1 MCYPLSVNNYW
12 KATMAATTV
21 TASYDDGLYHPPTPT
36 ASLPSSTA
44 VQSTTITVA
53 TPAATLTPVL
63 LIPSS
68 AFLSH
73 SDSSTSASD
82 IMKNNGQLTSIATST
97 STLASITPSARTS
110 SIAQP
115 ETPRN
120 SSPLILGV
128 FIFLFLFLGVTFF
141 AGYMCR
147 NPFRRWRDNRRLRHS
162 PMFGDFSTRY
172 EESDEM
178 LEVGWQERYQVD
190 EEKEEILNHELHPQ
204 TPSDPFARSIP
215 RRSQI
220 QSYLASRNPSTTNPV
235 EHIGNERGWLWGTRR
250 SKASRSNVIPGLGT
264 GHYRAK
270 SNRSRAS
277 NSRQQLDDGLLT
289 PSVYSASTYSE
300 PVSYDPKTN
309 TQEGDDFRPNSE
321 QMDKE
326 LNEYLAESRT
336 TVTSKEYA
344 QQLKTASRS
353 HGPFSQGGYLDRL
366 KESISSRSAFSRSS
380 RARGMNDSNKGRWN
394 EIGQLE
400 EDEDYESETER
411 TVMMDFKTP
420 TKPKSSRT
428 RPSELSLADIPLPEV
443 PLLAWDVASSPF
455 KQKYRAHGGD
465 EDPNYLDSS
474 VNNTPV
480 RRSTRGWTL
489 SDQARPPAS
498 FTAALPSSSNL
509 TPLRNQLQDSKRA
522 EDREAIRNSL
532 SMSHSQILSPEL
544 QPNLFFT
551 AASPPNH
558 HQKAKKMT
566 KESKVMNALL
576 GSSDQIYSLTGIAQ
590 LIFPTD
596 SSDGP
601 STPKSHK
608 MHTTRSTPV
617 HSESY
622 TTLPTPKS
630 QRRKKRSETIS
641 EQSMINQISPSPKR
655 TSAIK
660 HRVPSREFEKELV
673 SNQILQSV
681 SSDSPLRNTEIH
693 PGGFIGR
700 SPTKKLKKKIV
711 IGTSAKTNLQLKRE
725 QERAFD
731 VIDSI
736 VQTSPRR
743 IQN

>member
-1 MCYPLSVNNYW
+1 
-12 KATMAATTV
+12 MAATPVTV
-21 TASYDDGLYHPPTPT
+21 SYDDGLYHPPTPT
-36 ASLPSSTA
+36 ALLPSSTA
-44 VQSTTITVA
+44 VQSTTITLA
-53 TPAATLTPVL
+53 TPVATLTPVL

-73 SDSSTSASD
+73 SDSSTSTSAS
-82 IMKNNGQLTSIATST
+82 MKNNGELASSST
-97 STLASITPSARTS
+97 FTPTLASITPSARTS
-110 SIAQP
+110 SIVQP
-115 ETPRN
+115 DTPRN

-128 FIFLFLFLGVTFF
+128 FIFIFLFLGATFF

-162 PMFGDFSTRY
+162 KMFGDFPNNY
-172 EESDEM
+172 EEADDM
-178 LEVGWQERYQVD
+178 LEVGWQERYHAD
-190 EEKEEILNHELHPQ
+190 GEKEEILTDDLHPH

-220 QSYLASRNPSTTNPV
+220 QSYLASRKPSTTNPV

-250 SKASRSNVIPGLGT
+250 SKASRSNVTPGLGT

-270 SNRSRAS
+270 STRSRTN
-277 NSRQQLDDGLLT
+277 NSRHKWEDGLLS
-289 PSVYSASTYSE
+289 PSVYSASAYSE
-300 PVSYDPKTN
+300 PVSYDPRTN

-326 LNEYLAESRT
+326 LDEYLAESRT

-344 QQLKTASRS
+344 QQLKTQSRNQ
-353 HGPFSQGGYLDRL
+353 GPFSQGGYLDRL
-366 KESISSRSAFSRSS
+366 KESISSRSGFSRSF
-380 RARGMNDSNKGRWN
+380 RARGTSDSNRGRWN

-400 EDEDYESETER
+400 DDEDYESETER
-411 TVMMDFKTP
+411 TIMMDFKTP
-420 TKPKSSRT
+420 TKPKSSRG
-428 RPSELSLADIPLPEV
+428 RPRELSLADIPLPEV

-455 KQKYRAHGGD
+455 KQKFQAHGSN
-465 EDPNYLDSS
+465 EDPNSHGSS

-498 FTAALPSSSNL
+498 YTAAPPSSSKA
-509 TPLRNQLQDSKRA
+509 TPLRNQLHDSKRA
-522 EDREAIRNSL
+522 EDREVIRNSL

-551 AASPPNH
+551 ASSPPNH
-558 HQKAKKMT
+558 YQKAKKST
-566 KESKVMNALL
+566 NESKVMNALL

-590 LIFPTD
+590 LIFPTET
-596 SSDGP
+596 SDGI
-601 STPKSHK
+601 STPNSQK
-608 MHTTRSTPV
+608 MTTTRSTPV

-641 EQSMINQISPSPKR
+641 EQSVIKNISPSPKR

-660 HRVPSREFEKELV
+660 HRVPSREFDEELKSEEALSSIS
-673 SNQILQSV
+673 SN
-681 SSDSPLRNTEIH
+681 SPTRRTEIH
-693 PGGFIGR
+693 PGGFVGR

-711 IGTSAKTNLQLKRE
+711 IGTSARTNLQLKRE
-725 QERAFD
+725 QERAFN

-743 IQN
+743 IHN